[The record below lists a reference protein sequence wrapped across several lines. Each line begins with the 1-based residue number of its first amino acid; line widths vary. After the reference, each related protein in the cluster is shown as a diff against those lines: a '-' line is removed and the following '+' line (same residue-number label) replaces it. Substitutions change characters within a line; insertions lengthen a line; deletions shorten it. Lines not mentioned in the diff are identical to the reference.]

1 MIALLFKWF
10 VSFRSTTNTQLS
22 FFFFSFFSLLELIKR
37 TGILNRCVQRPRTCS
52 SSSRLKSGWHRW
64 SCRVT
69 STTSSRLAWRRWTP
83 WHASL
88 TPTFLDWESSC
99 WDTSARSWIASRPCG
114 PSCPSACLKDSS
126 CERFLL
132 LPLLLRQQKKI
143 PLRNLYGGK
152 TEQTRRKLIKWDHR
166 RGSPTTF
173 RDGGKSQ
180 VSKEKNKKK

>member
-22 FFFFSFFSLLELIKR
+22 FFSFYFFLLELIKR

-132 LPLLLRQQKKI
+132 LPLLLRQQKKYRWGI
-143 PLRNLYGGK
+143 YTEGK
-152 TEQTRRKLIKWDHR
+152 LNKHAENW
-166 RGSPTTF
+166 SSETTGVDPQQHF
-173 RDGGKSQ
+173 
-180 VSKEKNKKK
+180 VMVEKAKFQKKKIKKK